1 MDVDNSIFLYQ
12 LLVFTPSF
20 STMNFTFTQILTAA
34 SSLIGLTVSVIITR
48 ELIQSIM
55 NPLSVGQFTDIVFY
69 YVLLFGSFM
78 ISAVSFY
85 MLTKNQF
92 LHTFFT
98 FFLCGTCVFPISL
111 RTIINKTIKTSSHPS
126 PLSMDGYVGMW
137 VDEIYKF
144 DRPHF
149 TYPPPIFLF
158 FHPPLPSHPYSIPSS
173 YLSSHHQ

>member
-85 MLTKNQF
+85 MLTKKP
-92 LHTFFT
+92 
-98 FFLCGTCVFPISL
+98 VFA
-111 RTIINKTIKTSSHPS
+111 
-126 PLSMDGYVGMW
+126 Y
-137 VDEIYKF
+137 
-144 DRPHF
+144 
-149 TYPPPIFLF
+149 F
-158 FHPPLPSHPYSIPSS
+158 FHVFFMW
-173 YLSSHHQ
+173 YLCFSDITKNHN